1 MARQAVIRST
11 YQRCIN
17 LGRSFYEILARAV
30 RSFNEVDAAEGA
42 ASMAFFAIFS
52 LFPMLLLLVAV
63 GSSVLQSQEAQHK
76 VFELVKR
83 GFPVSQELIE
93 RNVRRV
99 LELRGTVGIVGM
111 ISLLWSASA
120 FFSTLAYH
128 LNRAWPGA
136 TMPSFIK
143 SRLVAIGMAAGLA
156 GLLALSL
163 VTTAVL
169 HILPR
174 FFPSWGK
181 MSFIETLFR
190 RPLSDLVPLLFSFL
204 LLWGL
209 YRWVP
214 STRVRWSEA
223 LGGAFVAVL
232 GVEFTTVAFTWYVG
246 SGLAGYEL
254 VYGSLGAIVALMLWI
269 YLNSLITLFGAHI
282 SAAIAEQFR
291 LSKSAA
297 KRGMSE
303 GPPEESPSI

>member
-1 MARQAVIRST
+1 MAPRRTIRTIRQRFKVLSPD
-11 YQRCIN
+11 
-17 LGRSFYEILARAV
+17 LFSILARAWN
-30 RSFNEVDAAEGA
+30 RFNAVDAPEGA

-63 GSSVLQSQEAQHK
+63 GSFVLQSQEVQHK

-111 ISLLWSASA
+111 ISLLWSASG

-128 LNRAWPGA
+128 LNRAWPEA
-136 TMPSFIK
+136 AMPSFIK
-143 SRLVAIGMAAGLA
+143 SRLVAIGMVAGLA

-163 VTTAVL
+163 VTSAVL

-181 MSFIETLFR
+181 IPFIETLFWGS
-190 RPLSDLVPLLFSFL
+190 LSDLVPLLFSFL

-214 STRVRWSEA
+214 NTGVRWSEA
-223 LGGAFVAVL
+223 LGGAFVAVV

-246 SGLAGYEL
+246 SGLAGYEV

-269 YLNSLITLFGAHI
+269 YLNSLITLFGAHM
-282 SAAIAEQFR
+282 SAAIAQQFR
-291 LSKSAA
+291 LSKPAA
-297 KRGMSE
+297 KKRNVRR
-303 GPPEESPSI
+303 SP